1 MSRGQEQATERN
13 SAPRGSR
20 DRDDVTCKSLLKRL
34 NASVNQT
41 GGDRW
46 CQLEQQSTQVDSGEL
61 EGNWRLS

>member
-20 DRDDVTCKSLLKRL
+20 DGDSLTWKGDWI
-34 NASVNQT
+34 ASVNQT

-46 CQLEQQSTQVDSGEL
+46 YQQEQ
-61 EGNWRLS
+61 